1 MQVVLELIYV
11 LKLELLIGTT
21 TEYATLV
28 LPVHHLVNVVL

>member
-11 LKLELLIGTT
+11 FLLELLIGTT

-28 LPVHHLVNVVL
+28 LAIHYLVNVVL